1 MDKRITKTRDAII
14 DAYLELVF
22 EKKDQKITIS
32 ELAHRA
38 NIARKTFYLHYE
50 SLEDI
55 MRDATQR
62 KIDELIHILDQKRF
76 FSNPF
81 ETQVLF
87 QCLNQLMEP
96 DIEFYRFISR
106 ENPNSFFWNEVKR
119 LIIRTTVEVYRDK
132 VDFSAQEL
140 RLYAEYFVSGVI
152 AVYVSWLREELTLP
166 LDELARISE
175 EATSHG
181 IWKPEKLREQ

>member
-1 MDKRITKTRDAII
+1 
-14 DAYLELVF
+14 
-22 EKKDQKITIS
+22 
-32 ELAHRA
+32 
-38 NIARKTFYLHYE
+38 
-50 SLEDI
+50 
-55 MRDATQR
+55 
-62 KIDELIHILDQKRF
+62 
-76 FSNPF
+76 
-81 ETQVLF
+81 
-87 QCLNQLMEP
+87 MEP

>member
-1 MDKRITKTRDAII
+1 MDKRVSKTRDAII
-14 DAYLELVF
+14 DAYLELIY

-50 SLEDI
+50 TLEDI
-55 MRDATQR
+55 MRDAAHR
-62 KIDELIHILDQKRF
+62 KIDELLHLLEKKRF

-81 ETQVLF
+81 ELDVLF

-106 ENPNSFFWNEVKR
+106 ENPYAFFWSEVKR
-119 LIIRTTVEVYRDK
+119 IIIETTVEVYQDK
-132 VDFSAQEL
+132 VDFPAQEL

-152 AVYVSWLREELTLP
+152 AVYVAWLRGELTLP
-166 LDELARISE
+166 LSELARISG

-181 IWKPEKLREQ
+181 IRKPEKLKE